1 MMIKPRNNKE
11 KKLFEGLDALMEI
24 RDNDTENL
32 DNTTAALEKLRGSGN
47 PQTVIDFR
55 DKLKVNN
62 WGKN

>member
-1 MMIKPRNNKE
+1 MMIKLRNNIE

-24 RDNDTENL
+24 RNNDTENF
-32 DNTTAALEKLRGSGN
+32 DNTAAALEKLRGSGN

-62 WGKN
+62 WSKD